1 MSITVHSAPLS
12 NSCETVAAASAAGE
26 AVETPS
32 AVVST
37 ETPVVRAA
45 SIHSPTEP
53 ETRLKSIQY
62 IGNKTRLI
70 TPMLDF
76 FSEIRCNRLS
86 AETTIVDVF
95 CGSASVTYAA
105 ASAGYHVKSFD
116 TESYA
121 LALAAG
127 ATTPFTTHAEAAIRS
142 IQDYSNETAAPPR
155 QPGLIE
161 REYSPTGPWKRMFWT
176 SSNAERI
183 DAARLSIATHP
194 NSALRPFLLASLL
207 VSADSVANTTAVYG
221 AYLKSFK
228 RSAQKPIEIKPLHT
242 NPVCAPAGAALLPGI
257 DANSALIALPRR
269 RRGDTRRGLTI
280 VYADPPYNARQY
292 SANYAPLKVI
302 TDYTEGVVRENTK
315 TGLVVDPYRSPFCST
330 RSVRQAF
337 QQLVTAVAPRADY
350 LVLSYSSE
358 GLLDPA
364 DLGEIINAVVCKEV
378 PQQARSRSAK
388 SDCSIAHRTVTEYTY
403 VVSLHERARAALTL
417 RH

>member
-1 MSITVHSAPLS
+1 MHSAPLS

-95 CGSASVTYAA
+95 CGSASVIYAA
-105 ASAGYHVKSFD
+105 AAAGYHVKSFD

-127 ATTPFTTHAEAAIRS
+127 ATTPFTTYAEAAIRP

-183 DAARLSIATHP
+183 
-194 NSALRPFLLASLL
+194 
-207 VSADSVANTTAVYG
+207 G
-221 AYLKSFK
+221 
-228 RSAQKPIEIKPLHT
+228 
-242 NPVCAPAGAALLPGI
+242 
-257 DANSALIALPRR
+257 
-269 RRGDTRRGLTI
+269 
-280 VYADPPYNARQY
+280 
-292 SANYAPLKVI
+292 
-302 TDYTEGVVRENTK
+302 
-315 TGLVVDPYRSPFCST
+315 
-330 RSVRQAF
+330 
-337 QQLVTAVAPRADY
+337 
-350 LVLSYSSE
+350 
-358 GLLDPA
+358 
-364 DLGEIINAVVCKEV
+364 
-378 PQQARSRSAK
+378 
-388 SDCSIAHRTVTEYTY
+388 
-403 VVSLHERARAALTL
+403 ALTP
-417 RH
+417 RD